1 MNLYA
6 SGRDA
11 AHLLC
16 AARLK
21 LRSLGDPHAA
31 VAMLA
36 ALLDLDAS
44 TGSGAAPNLAQAA
57 RALLAEAR
65 KAAAAGVGRTLEF
78 GGRGGDGWPR
88 RPLVLPGDRCTIV
101 FAPGG
106 VEPAL
111 ALTAAEEDRQPSAAS
126 PPPSPPPSPPSPPPV
141 EAESVQLEYAAYAL
155 EPPLVQGQA
164 SEELASFADIAAAIS
179 APVATAAPVTVAAA
193 AASVSEAGALPKA
206 GAGRRRIVGLA
217 PAGSGREGCSS
228 PAGDSRRSKWEGV
241 RQQMPQLVGLARRKA
256 EREASPPVWG
266 FRVEVRRWE
275 PAQLK
280 DSPAELLGRCLGR
293 LMARYA
299 AVLTAAEPR
308 EEDEVSLGRWLD
320 SSLFAGGLPTSPPA
334 TGRSGTTAVPA
345 LQAHAA
351 SLLGVASSHP
361 MAQLLM
367 SGADGGGGAA
377 DVEAEE
383 SAEHATFVRELL
395 EGLGA
400 PGALH
405 AAMVRACSG
414 DLGTR
419 AAELMRAERALAAWL
434 LRHRGMVGRAAATV
448 RGEGHAAIQA
458 ALRVPEQDAELLR
471 LWSEAFKLRVA
482 MAAEHARRQGAG
494 AGSEHAAVLS
504 EAQFLL
510 QVAPRRAPAAPLE
523 ATRLREEA
531 LQWVQS
537 RTEVG
542 VLSHCLKMHQTRAV
556 TRAVGLQYAAA
567 TLKLAGHDSSTA
579 GHLVGLVRQALRS
592 LNGGV
597 LPPATEPTQPHYA
610 LYTECAGEACGGL
623 LRAARSSLLDALVA
637 LLDEKQQQRRRR
649 QSGDDLAP
657 RPRSSSEAARL
668 LRDDRALR
676 LSALRLLHA
685 PLSHAPLGAAPD
697 VADERDEPGESDE
710 RVLRLL
716 AAYAQATNALPSQ
729 AEARCH
735 RLLGSSLVAQCLR
748 PVHAARAGVLE
759 GGGSGAAASARQPGA
774 DVTQQPAVAKLSRQ
788 RSDTDGSGAAVRLL
802 ERMRATLS
810 DTLADTALLLETAT
824 RVGAVEGAE
833 ESLAHLGG
841 EAEADAAW
849 AAEATGAPAA
859 AAAAV
864 PASPFAELSPP
875 VAEARQRRVAEEGV
889 LTSLG
894 LLYHAC
900 AENGHVCRQLGTPG
914 WLRLLLFIPHV
925 GSPRCVRLV
934 MRLLPRVLPAC
945 HPTDCVVPQLAAMLP
960 HAAGPGGRVQPVAA
974 VAGEP
979 LLPFLLSLV
988 GRELLRAH
996 SDEPHGLAWG
1006 RASWR
1011 PAEAWQGIT
1020 DAAVSLLSR
1029 LLLLDA
1035 WRPALLLLLE
1045 QSIVGGSGALK
1056 LGSAEPTASAS
1067 PEVKVTHQVAAAA
1080 ASFAVLGGHLW
1091 GSLPGARVTVLAAGD
1106 GGASTST
1113 ATVIRGGCDAPTL
1126 AVVFEGQ
1133 GSSAQGWQALVTVP
1147 AACVQARPQVSLP
1160 ASLLLPRLSILL
1172 EAYRPF
1178 VPASAATSAV
1188 AALVRCRAL
1197 QSLQWL
1203 CEEAATAE
1211 CVLGAGLLP
1220 SLVSTAVRA
1229 LPLCRPVAREV
1240 LQRRLCSIEIAQRD
1254 VAACRTPPPTLVTA
1268 AAADLEA
1275 LVRARRGKQRGS
1287 GLRSGLFD
1295 GDYTEGLRGEAA
1307 TLLRGGPEG
1316 CRAEVLELASA
1327 ASDAPTPP
1335 PPPLTSTPTPTL
1347 PPPPPPPRPASP
1359 VAPGPAATP
1368 QPPPLP
1374 RTPSWD
1380 AAQSLAASLAD
1391 MGGEFSAGACRHA
1404 LRKNAGNA
1412 DNAIG
1417 WLFDK
1422 SASGGQVPEDAPPPT
1437 TSTALARASSSAAAT
1452 DGWFEVP
1459 DASSSVPPPPPPPP
1473 PAPAFAPVAAQFQLL
1488 QVTRPLH
1495 GNTVLPGQQIYVA
1508 DPQGNR
1514 FATVVPANVA
1524 PGATFHVRV
1533 PIMNPAPVARVV
1545 PTPTPAA
1552 GPSLGEIGEF
1562 VPMCR
1567 LGGAEGGGGVEGA
1580 GAGASG
1586 PAGGAG
1592 GLTPDAPCA
1601 GYWRAAAR
1609 TVERG
1614 PGEAVLLPLE
1624 VTAGTPLRHGPGWWV
1639 SQPSSQPE
1647 AEAEQEHAGGSVGLV
1662 LRASVGETRG
1672 GGRVVSGVTLV
1683 TRDAQTDALQ
1693 LVSVGGRA
1701 ARTLQLPEE
1710 AVAAAFD
1717 EMSEQPLGA
1726 ASLGA
1731 VCARAQA
1738 ALSTLCTRRAVMH
1751 LISALSV
1758 DASGGAAEGGEAG
1771 GGGSS
1776 SLRSLGEHVEGPA
1789 QLLMLLKLAH
1799 AAGGAGFGTLFE
1811 GLATL
1816 CRAPPPALRAL
1827 PAMLCDDAI
1836 AHLRR
1841 SLEATVC
1848 VEKRGRVPTHHCE
1861 RLHVAGA
1868 ASLLI
1873 EPDARCALP
1882 AGAKLQVCRDPEGRQ
1897 VVATWWGKA
1906 ADGSWAAVRGPGD
1919 VAWLVGSTG
1928 RAGCVCWGWR
1938 VRAAAEAWKAQGEQ
1952 ALLEAPLP
1960 LGWPLLRL
1968 LLSAAPHVLTETS
1981 VFETMVDLLRHPN
1994 AEGKERA
2001 AAMLLAL
2008 LALPSPPGGPS
2019 TNPTQRDGREE
2030 WRLAQ
2035 LLWLHKPVA
2044 WYMSTTADVLLLPRH
2059 AQLYAELVSAI
2070 PGLGGVTEATLPP
2083 SLVQEVTRRVRGGA
2097 ALPAEEREQYE
2108 QLAELGAACVG
2119 LLDGYRASG
2128 CSCAAPLHAAI
2139 EALPPRAACTAGG
2152 SILKRWLR
2160 TAGETE
2166 VMPPSP
2172 QQPHWTPRL
2181 DKQLLAWAELL
2192 ATKLKR
2198 PGQGAL
2204 QPTYLV
2210 LPRPGEAAKH
2220 GSEALGH
2227 AAMVDSFPQLMGC
2240 HAAPIVQRWLLLKR
2254 FNERLEGVLP
2264 LAHTGWSAQPHTL
2277 GARLCAL
2284 RELVFSD
2291 VKRRVWQR
2299 SLPAAPTDEGVVKA
2313 KGVAVVQVNRFLAEA
2328 AQERGD
2334 TADLVFA
2341 QLARQLHDVEPS
2353 VIRRRDRGF
2362 KVKFVGEASDDYGGP
2377 YREAITNCC
2386 AELQSKASPLL
2397 VLSPNGQAGLGSN
2410 RASWCIRPAASSPEQ
2425 LQQFFFLGQLMGCAL
2440 LQTQMARHLQLCSL
2454 FTTHYSLLSTHYS
2467 LRTTHYSGAH
2477 YSLLTTH
2484 YSLLTTH
2491 YSLLTTKVLDLE
2503 LCPHVW
2509 KRLAGTQL
2517 DEADLASFDEAH
2529 ANSLR
2534 WIRTCDVTDN
2544 IDEVPFRD
2552 TITPDPN
2559 LTVTLP

>member
-11 AHLLC
+11 THLLC

-36 ALLDLDAS
+36 ALLDLDDS

-57 RALLAEAR
+57 KALLAEAR
-65 KAAAAGVGRTLEF
+65 KAATAGVGRTLEF

-101 FAPGG
+101 FAPGR
-106 VEPAL
+106 VDPAL
-111 ALTAAEEDRQPSAAS
+111 TLTAAKDQQPSAAS

-141 EAESVQLEYAAYAL
+141 EAESIELEYAAYAV
-155 EPPLVQGQA
+155 EPPLVHGQA
-164 SEELASFADIAAAIS
+164 SDELTSFGAVAATAT
-179 APVATAAPVTVAAA
+179 APVAVAVAA

-206 GAGRRRIVGLA
+206 VAGGRRVAGLH
-217 PAGSGREGCSS
+217 PAGSGREGHST
-228 PAGDSRRSKWEGV
+228 PAGRTSRWAGV

-256 EREASPPVWG
+256 EREAAPPVWG

-280 DSPAELLGRCLGR
+280 ASPAELLGRCLGR

-308 EEDEVSLGRWLD
+308 EEDEVSLGRWLH
-320 SSLFAGGLPTSPPA
+320 SPLFAAGLPTSPPA
-334 TGRSGTTAVPA
+334 ADRSGTVVLA

-361 MAQLLM
+361 MAELLM
-367 SGADGGGGAA
+367 SGADGGDGDG
-377 DVEAEE
+377 VKAEE
-383 SAEHATFVRELL
+383 SAEQATFVRELL
-395 EGLGA
+395 DGLGA

-434 LRHRGMVGRAAATV
+434 LHHRGMVGRAAATV

-482 MAAEHARRQGAG
+482 MAEEHARRQGGG

-504 EAQFLL
+504 EALFLL
-510 QVAPRRAPAAPLE
+510 QVAPCRAPAAPLE

-537 RTEVG
+537 RTEVS

-556 TRAVGLQYAAA
+556 TRAAGLQYAAA
-567 TLKLAGHDSSTA
+567 TLRLAGHDSSTA
-579 GHLVGLVRQALRS
+579 GHLVGLIRQALRS

-610 LYTECAGEACGGL
+610 LNTECAGEVCGGL
-623 LRAARSSLLDALVA
+623 LRAARSSLLDALLA
-637 LLDEKQQQRRRR
+637 LLDEKQQQQQRRR
-649 QSGDDLAP
+649 QSGDAAATAEAVQDA
-657 RPRSSSEAARL
+657 SSRL

-685 PLSHAPLGAAPD
+685 PLSHAALGTAPE
-697 VADERDEPGESDE
+697 VGDERDERGESDE

-716 AAYAQATNALPSQ
+716 AAYAQGTGALPSQ

-748 PVHAARAGVLE
+748 PVHAARAGALE
-759 GGGSGAAASARQPGA
+759 GGSGAAASARQPGA
-774 DVTQQPAVAKLSRQ
+774 EVAQQPAIAKLSRQ

-802 ERMRATLS
+802 ERMRVTLS
-810 DTLADTALLLETAT
+810 DTLAGTALLLETAT

-833 ESLAHLGG
+833 ESLAHLGS
-841 EAEADAAW
+841 EAEADAA
-849 AAEATGAPAA
+849 ALRPLP
-859 AAAAV
+859 
-864 PASPFAELSPP
+864 PASHVAELSPP
-875 VAEARQRRVAEEGV
+875 VAEARQRRVAEEGL

-945 HPTDCVVPQLAAMLP
+945 RPTDCVVPPLAAMLP
-960 HAAGPGGRVQPVAA
+960 HAAGLGAKVQPVEPHPVAA
-974 VAGEP
+974 AGEP

-1006 RASWR
+1006 RTSWR
-1011 PAEAWQGIT
+1011 PAEAWQGIA
-1020 DAAVSLLSR
+1020 DAAVSLLRR

-1035 WRPALLLLLE
+1035 WRPSLLE
-1045 QSIVGGSGALK
+1045 LLERSVVGGSGALK
-1056 LGSAEPTASAS
+1056 LGSAGGDAAS
-1067 PEVKVTHQVAAAA
+1067 PDVTVTHQVAAAA

-1106 GGASTST
+1106 AASTST

-1133 GSSAQGWQALVTVP
+1133 GSSAQGHALALTNVA

-1160 ASLLLPRLSILL
+1160 ATLLLPRLSILL

-1203 CEEAATAE
+1203 CEEGATAQ

-1254 VAACRTPPPTLVTA
+1254 VAACRTPPPTLATTA
-1268 AAADLEA
+1268 AAELEA
-1275 LVRARRGKQRGS
+1275 LVRARRGKQQDS
-1287 GLRSGLFD
+1287 GPSSGD
-1295 GDYTEGLRGEAA
+1295 HAEEGLRGMAA
-1307 TLLRGGPEG
+1307 ALLRGRPEG

-1327 ASDAPTPP
+1327 ASDAPPP
-1335 PPPLTSTPTPTL
+1335 PPPPPPPTSTPTPTPT
-1347 PPPPPPPRPASP
+1347 PPPTPRPANP
-1359 VAPGPAATP
+1359 ADAPGLAATP

-1404 LRKNAGNA
+1404 LRKNGGNA

-1422 SASGGQVPEDAPPPT
+1422 SASGGQLPEDAPPPP
-1437 TSTALARASSSAAAT
+1437 TSTALARALSSAAAT

-1459 DASSSVPPPPPPPP
+1459 DASSSPPPPPPPPP
-1473 PAPAFAPVAAQFQLL
+1473 PAPAPAPAQFQLL

-1545 PTPTPAA
+1545 PTPAPLA

-1567 LGGAEGGGGVEGA
+1567 LGSAEGGGGVEGA

-1609 TVERG
+1609 AVERG
-1614 PGEAVLLPLE
+1614 PGEAMLLPLE
-1624 VTAGTPLRHGPGWWV
+1624 LRAGMPLRRGPGWWV
-1639 SQPSSQPE
+1639 SQPSPPE
-1647 AEAEQEHAGGSVGLV
+1647 ADAELEQPAGGSVGLV

-1693 LVSVGGRA
+1693 LVSLGGRA

-1717 EMSEQPLGA
+1717 EMSEQPLGS

-1751 LISALSV
+1751 LISVLSV

-1771 GGGSS
+1771 GSEAGGSEAGGRARRGS
-1776 SLRSLGEHVEGPA
+1776 SLLSLGEHVEGPA

-1906 ADGSWAAVRGPGD
+1906 ADGSWAAVRVPGD

-1981 VFETMVDLLRHPN
+1981 VFETMVDLLRNPN

-2044 WYMSTTADVLLLPRH
+2044 WYMSTTADTLLLPRH

-2070 PGLGGVTEATLPP
+2070 PGLGGVTEATLPH
-2083 SLVQEVTRRVRGGA
+2083 SIVQEVTRRVRGGA

-2119 LLDGYRASG
+2119 LLDGYRTSG
-2128 CSCAAPLHAAI
+2128 CSCAAPLQAAI
-2139 EALPPRAACTAGG
+2139 EALPPRAACTMGG

-2166 VMPPSP
+2166 IMPPSP

-2227 AAMVDSFPQLMGC
+2227 AAMVDSFPQLMRC
-2240 HAAPIVQRWLLLKR
+2240 HAAPLVQRWLLLKR
-2254 FNERLEGVLP
+2254 FNERLEAVLP

-2341 QLARQLHDVEPS
+2341 QLARQLHDVDPS

-2410 RASWCIRPAASSPEQ
+2410 RASWCLRPTASSPEQ
-2425 LQQFFFLGQLMGCAL
+2425 LQQCGFLGQLMGCAL
-2440 LQTQMARHLQLCSL
+2440 LQTQMVRRLAYRYIYIYRYIYTDGAPPRAVLSPHSSL
-2454 FTTHYSLLSTHYS
+2454 LTPHSFLLTHYYALRV
-2467 LRTTHYSGAH
+2467 LRTPH
-2477 YSLLTTH
+2477 YSLLTPHLALLTPH
-2484 YSLLTTH
+2484 SSLLTT
-2491 YSLLTTKVLDLE
+2491 
-2503 LCPHVW
+2503 
-2509 KRLAGTQL
+2509 
-2517 DEADLASFDEAH
+2517 
-2529 ANSLR
+2529 
-2534 WIRTCDVTDN
+2534 
-2544 IDEVPFRD
+2544 
-2552 TITPDPN
+2552 
-2559 LTVTLP
+2559 